1 MAVETVQKSKRDE
14 IVEVAGQLFYEQGY
28 GATGVAQI
36 IKACGIAKGTFYGH
50 FKSKEEL
57 GVAWLQARHVTWSG
71 WLEEILSKP
80 GTSGEKLAGV
90 FDFLGDWLEREQFRG
105 CAFLNTLA
113 ETPEAGSPMR
123 EEVRRHKE
131 GLRERLVG
139 LAREHFAGLSAEEAE
154 VRGTVIFLLFEGA
167 LVEAANFGE
176 LWPVEAARGQVE
188 ALLKGGLA

>member
-1 MAVETVQKSKRDE
+1 MSMPVETIQKSKRDE

-36 IKACGIAKGTFYGH
+36 IEACGIAKGTFYGH

-57 GVAWLQARHVTWSG
+57 GVAWLERRHVTWSG
-71 WLEEILSKP
+71 WLEEMLSKP

-90 FDFLGDWLEREQFRG
+90 FDFLGEWLEREHFRG

-113 ETPEAGSPMR
+113 ETPAAGSPMR
-123 EEVRRHKE
+123 EEVRRHKA
-131 GLRERLVG
+131 GLRERFVE
-139 LAREHFAGLSAEEAE
+139 LAQEHFAGLPAREAE
-154 VRGTVIFLLFEGA
+154 ARGTVIFLLFEGA

-188 ALLKGGLA
+188 VLLRGD

>member
-1 MAVETVQKSKRDE
+1 MSAETVRKSKREE

-36 IKACGIAKGTFYGH
+36 IEACGIAKGTFYGH

-57 GVAWLQARHVTWSG
+57 GVAWLQKRHVTWSG
-71 WLEEILSKP
+71 WLEEILSKS
-80 GTSGEKLAGV
+80 GTSGEKLLGV
-90 FDFLGDWLEREQFRG
+90 FDFLGEWLEKEDFRG

-131 GLRERLVG
+131 GLR
-139 LAREHFAGLSAEEAE
+139 ARIQEVARDHFSGVSDQEGEA
-154 VRGTVIFLLFEGA
+154 RGTVIFLLFEGA
-167 LVEAANFGE
+167 LVEAANFGA
-176 LWPVEAARGQVE
+176 LWPVEAARAQVE
-188 ALLKGGLA
+188 ELLRGG